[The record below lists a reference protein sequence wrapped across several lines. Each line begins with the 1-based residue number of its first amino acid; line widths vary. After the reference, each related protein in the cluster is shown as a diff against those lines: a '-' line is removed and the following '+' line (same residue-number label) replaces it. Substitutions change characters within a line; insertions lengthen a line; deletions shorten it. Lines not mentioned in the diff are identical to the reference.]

1 MAIPQA
7 PQTGSGAAKAA
18 AMKAIQEALPSS
30 RLHECKIW
38 NLWTDT
44 VCEKGL
50 DTAKVKGPTSLTAAP
65 ATIPDSATYDNLKI
79 GDRTSYAA
87 RYNELKNIKD
97 ADKLVQLTDGN
108 LADMRAVLKLGYL
121 QWCRANYPSFKGGNC
136 TYIAGVTV
144 GWLAGNISFIP
155 ADALVEQFNLS
166 SGGQGHAFVV
176 IGRATDSD
184 PEKLVSWGSNWFI
197 IDQWYARQ
205 RVTAPG
211 TNAVKDPAPAGEF
224 HDSGFMTFITS
235 GKITK
240 GPSFTIKELIS
251 LR

>member
-1 MAIPQA
+1 MAFPQA

-30 RLHECKIW
+30 KLHECKIS
-38 NLWTDT
+38 NLWTET

-50 DTAKVKGPTSLTAAP
+50 DTAKVKGEVSLTAAP
-65 ATIPDSATYDNLKI
+65 ETIPDSATYDNLKL
-79 GDRTSYAA
+79 GARTSYAA

-97 ADKLVQLTDGN
+97 ADKLVKMSTDN
-108 LADMRAVLKLGYL
+108 LAEMRATLKAGYL
-121 QWCRANYPSFKGGNC
+121 QWCRTNYPSFKGGNC

-144 GWLAGNISFIP
+144 GWLAGNTGLIP
-155 ADALVEQFNLS
+155 AGARVEQFNLS

-176 IGRATDSD
+176 IGRAKDSD
-184 PEKLVSWGSNWFI
+184 PGKLASWGSDWFI

-205 RVTAPG
+205 RVTPPG
-211 TNAVKDPAPAGEF
+211 TKAVKDFTPASDF
-224 HDSGFMTFITS
+224 YDSGFEKFITE
-235 GKITK
+235 GVITK
-240 GPSFTIKELIS
+240 GPSFTIEELIS